1 MALRSR
7 TLPTLLAVAAAAS
20 RGIRRRLVVAGLV
33 EMRPVVA
40 VVGIGPVAIVGIR
53 PVAIIVGIVA
63 IAKMALWISIE
74 VRSLSGTVSVVV

>member
-33 EMRPVVA
+33 ETWPVAIVVGIRPVA
-40 VVGIGPVAIVGIR
+40 VVGIGPVAIV
-53 PVAIIVGIVA
+53 AGIVTV
-63 IAKMALWISIE
+63 AKMALWISIE

>member
-7 TLPTLLAVAAAAS
+7 TLPTLLAVAAAAT

-40 VVGIGPVAIVGIR
+40 VVGIGPVAII
-53 PVAIIVGIVA
+53 AGIV
-63 IAKMALWISIE
+63 AKMALWISIE

>member
-40 VVGIGPVAIVGIR
+40 VVGIGPVAII
-53 PVAIIVGIVA
+53 AGIVA
-63 IAKMALWISIE
+63 VAKMALWISIE

>member
-33 EMRPVVA
+33 EMRPV
-40 VVGIGPVAIVGIR
+40 AIVGIR
-53 PVAIIVGIVA
+53 PVAIVAGIVA
-63 IAKMALWISIE
+63 VAKMALWISIE

>member
-1 MALRSR
+1 MALRSH

-33 EMRPVVA
+33 ETWPVVA
-40 VVGIGPVAIVGIR
+40 VVGIR

-74 VRSLSGTVSVVV
+74 VWSLSGTVSVVV

>member
-33 EMRPVVA
+33 EMRPV
-40 VVGIGPVAIVGIR
+40 AIVGIR

-63 IAKMALWISIE
+63 VAKMALWISIE

>member
-40 VVGIGPVAIVGIR
+40 VVGIRPVGIGPVAII
-53 PVAIIVGIVA
+53 AGIVA
-63 IAKMALWISIE
+63 VAKMALWISIE

>member
-40 VVGIGPVAIVGIR
+40 VVGIGPVGIR
-53 PVAIIVGIVA
+53 PVAIVAGIVA
-63 IAKMALWISIE
+63 VAKMALWISIE

>member
-53 PVAIIVGIVA
+53 PVAIVVGIV
-63 IAKMALWISIE
+63 AKMALWISIE